1 MELWGTLE
9 QDSLCKCKT
18 WRRWQV
24 KEPVDGVAEQDIGD
38 ISELGVPKLSI
49 QEDVSS
55 KTNLYL

>member
-1 MELWGTLE
+1 M
-9 QDSLCKCKT
+9 
-18 WRRWQV
+18 
-24 KEPVDGVAEQDIGD
+24 KEPVDGVAEQDIED